1 MTVFK
6 SADVNAAPICKVIF
20 MENNEV
26 KSFSNVKKGTSDWL
40 KPQQKL
46 KCYDFSYFSNFKF
59 IVRKKSYPK
68 G

>member
-1 MTVFK
+1 
-6 SADVNAAPICKVIF
+6 

-26 KSFSNVKKGTSDWL
+26 KSFSNVKKGMSDWL

-59 IVRKKSYPK
+59 IVRKKKLS
-68 G
+68 

>member
-6 SADVNAAPICKVIF
+6 SADVNAAPTCKVIF
-20 MENNEV
+20 MEYNEV

-46 KCYDFSYFSNFKF
+46 KCYDFHTSVILNSL
-59 IVRKKSYPK
+59 
-68 G
+68 

>member
-1 MTVFK
+1 MQRLFVK
-6 SADVNAAPICKVIF
+6 SFF

-26 KSFSNVKKGTSDWL
+26 KSFSNVKKGMSDWL

-59 IVRKKSYPK
+59 IVRKKNYPK